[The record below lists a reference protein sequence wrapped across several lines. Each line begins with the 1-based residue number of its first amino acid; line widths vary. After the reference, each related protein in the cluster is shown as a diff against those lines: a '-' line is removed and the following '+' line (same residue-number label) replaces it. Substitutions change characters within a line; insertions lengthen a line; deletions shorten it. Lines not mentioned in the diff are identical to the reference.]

1 MRISDLIIS
10 NNYIG
15 NTNKIKDRLSALNRQ
30 ILSGNK
36 IEKPSDSPVGT
47 SRLFRISDQMGQ
59 TETYK
64 KNIQNSIS
72 FLDETIFAME
82 SMQSEAMDIVGRL
95 TELQNPVNQTNLEV
109 YADMIDNSLKIMLET
124 ANAKSDGKFIFGG
137 TDYSSEPYGISSDNQ
152 SYQSNTDTSGKINVK
167 FSQSVVQSINM
178 PGLDLFGTIV
188 SSKGFFNTADA
199 VGTLT
204 NSTSAIYDDLGN
216 EYQLQTNYQKTAAN
230 TYQMTYDIVD
240 GGGNTVFA
248 APPAAK
254 TLAFNSLNGNLVSV
268 DGSTSNLSFAVDIP
282 ANRIQFT
289 MNLKTLSENSS
300 ATSISLSANQQTNI
314 FNTLKQISNDL
325 RNGIV
330 PSNQQ
335 ITAVENFNSRL
346 TSKQSQVGNTI
357 NQISTI
363 ESMLEQQTYN
373 LMELAQNENGVDIAK
388 AVVDLQNQ
396 DYLLQISQKIGAMI
410 LPKTLLDYL

>member
-1 MRISDLIIS
+1 
-10 NNYIG
+10 
-15 NTNKIKDRLSALNRQ
+15 
-30 ILSGNK
+30 
-36 IEKPSDSPVGT
+36 
-47 SRLFRISDQMGQ
+47 
-59 TETYK
+59 
-64 KNIQNSIS
+64 
-72 FLDETIFAME
+72 
-82 SMQSEAMDIVGRL
+82 MQSETMNIIGKL
-95 TELQNPVNQTNLEV
+95 TELQNPINQTNLEV

-124 ANAKSDGKFIFGG
+124 ANSKSDGKYIFGG
-137 TDYSSEPYGISSDNQ
+137 TDYSDKPFGISSDNQ

-199 VGTLT
+199 VGTVT
-204 NSTSAIYDDLGN
+204 NSTAAIYDNLGN

-248 APPAAK
+248 APPAAR
-254 TLAFNSLNGNLVSV
+254 TLGFNALNGNLVSV
-268 DGSTSNLSFAVDIP
+268 DGSTSNLSFNVDVP

-289 MNLKTLSENSS
+289 MNLKSLSENSS
-300 ATSISLSANQQTNI
+300 ATSISLGANQPTDI

-330 PSNQQ
+330 PSNEQ
-335 ITAVENFNSRL
+335 IAVVESFNSRL

-357 NQISTI
+357 NQISTLQ
-363 ESMLEQQTYN
+363 SMLEQQTYN

-396 DYLLQISQKIGAMI
+396 DYLLQISQKLGSKI
-410 LPKTLLDYL
+410 LQTSLLDYL

>member
-10 NNYIG
+10 NNYII
-15 NTNKIKDRLSALNRQ
+15 NTNKIKDRISTLNRQ
-30 ILSGNK
+30 IISGNK

-64 KNIQNSIS
+64 KNIQNSLS

-82 SMQSEAMDIVGRL
+82 SMQGEAMNIIGKL
-95 TELQNPVNQTNLEV
+95 TELQNPINQTNLET

-124 ANAKSDGKFIFGG
+124 ANSKSDGKYIFGG
-137 TDYSSEPYGISSDNQ
+137 TDYSDKPFGISSDNQ
-152 SYQSNTDTSGKINVK
+152 SYQSNTDTSGKVNVK

-199 VGTLT
+199 VGTVT
-204 NSTSAIYDDLGN
+204 NSTSTVYDNLGN
-216 EYQLQTNYQKTAAN
+216 EYQLQTNYQKTSAN
-230 TYQMTYDIVD
+230 TYQMTYDILD
-240 GGGNTVFA
+240 GGGITVFA

-254 TLAFNSLNGNLVSV
+254 TLGFNALNGNLVSV
-268 DGSTSNLSFAVDIP
+268 DGSTSNLSFNVEVP

-289 MNLKTLSENSS
+289 MNLKSLSENSS
-300 ATSISLSANQQTNI
+300 ATSISLSANQPTDI

-330 PSNQQ
+330 PSNDQ
-335 ITAVENFNSRL
+335 IAAVESFNSRL

-357 NQISTI
+357 NQISTLQ
-363 ESMLEQQTYN
+363 SMLEQQTYN
-373 LMELAQNENGVDIAK
+373 LMELAQNENGVDVAK

-396 DYLLQISQKIGAMI
+396 DYLLQVSQKLGSMI
-410 LPKTLLDYL
+410 LQKSLLDYL